1 MNAPPADPIELF
13 DRWQREAR
21 GERAGARLQAALYR
35 ASRKAFY
42 LATGEGLPHADAAA
56 LATSTP
62 DGVPSVRIVL
72 VKAARD
78 TGFDFYTNYGS
89 RKGRELEDNP
99 RASLAFHWPFPPRQ
113 VRVEGSVVRL
123 SGEES
128 EAYWQSR
135 PRGSQIGAIAS
146 RQSEGIAGREELRE
160 RAKRA
165 VERHLGQPIRC
176 PDYWGGYRVV
186 PTRIEFW
193 EGRADRLHDRFEYV
207 PEGAGWALR
216 WLAP

>member
-1 MNAPPADPIELF
+1 M
-13 DRWQREAR
+13 
-21 GERAGARLQAALYR
+21 
-35 ASRKAFY
+35 
-42 LATGEGLPHADAAA
+42 
-56 LATSTP
+56 
-62 DGVPSVRIVL
+62 VPL
-72 VKAARD
+72 TLK
-78 TGFDFYTNYGS
+78 
-89 RKGRELEDNP
+89 KK
-99 RASLAFHWPFPPRQ
+99 
-113 VRVEGSVVRL
+113 
-123 SGEES
+123 